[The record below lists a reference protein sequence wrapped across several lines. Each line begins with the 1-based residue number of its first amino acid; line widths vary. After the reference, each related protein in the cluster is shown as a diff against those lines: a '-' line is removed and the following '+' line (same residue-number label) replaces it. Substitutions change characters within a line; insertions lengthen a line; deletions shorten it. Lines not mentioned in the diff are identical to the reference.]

1 MIGIRYNNKM
11 IVWGGVDIQNVYDMW
26 ELNLDT
32 YQWSD
37 VTPSG
42 MNAPNRYYAAGLWG
56 SKLIYYG
63 GYSDARGRYENTV
76 TEVDIGS
83 SPYTATTKISHGAS
97 VLLV

>member
-1 MIGIRYNNKM
+1 
-11 IVWGGVDIQNVYDMW
+11 MW

-56 SKLIYYG
+56 SKQY
-63 GYSDARGRYENTV
+63 
-76 TEVDIGS
+76 
-83 SPYTATTKISHGAS
+83 
-97 VLLV
+97 LLWWIQ